1 MQAIM
6 QEQQHEA
13 RMQEQQHEARMQEQQ
28 HEAGRTSA
36 TDLHD
41 GVLYIRSAS
50 LVRHVIGKGGAT
62 IATLAENA
70 GLDKKPFFSP
80 AECGGYG
87 GFDVYR
93 LPAAKAIELQKEVE
107 RFLREFLGETPPTPN
122 PITQAM
128 AEPASVS
135 FYSALLGDEE
145 ESEEEAEADAEAE
158 AEAEAEATRG
168 GRARTASAARG
179 VRLNVSF
186 RQKGGIESRKYH
198 AKCHAKRRLERS
210 GYEEQTGEGGGR
222 AEAAAAE
229 ADPHSTIT
237 LDEYERGQAAATA
250 AAAAQKTKRAP
261 AAPAG
266 TPMRRAAADQYYVF

>member
-1 MQAIM
+1 MQAI
-6 QEQQHEA
+6 
-13 RMQEQQHEARMQEQQ
+13 MQEQQHEARMQEQQ

-70 GLDKKPFFSP
+70 GLDKKPFFS
-80 AECGGYG
+80 EKYG

-135 FYSALLGDEE
+135 FYSALLDDEE
-145 ESEEEAEADAEAE
+145 ES
-158 AEAEAEATRG
+158 EAEAEATRG
-168 GRARTASAARG
+168 ARARTASAARG

-229 ADPHSTIT
+229 AGPLSTIT
-237 LDEYERGQAAATA
+237 LDEYERGQATATA
-250 AAAAQKTKRAP
+250 AAAAHKTKRAP